1 MHLSSLPSPFLF
13 FHQLPNSN
21 LTNQKSPT
29 KMTKMLFLTTLPII
43 LLSACALAAPPF
55 DRPDPE
61 IKLPVNYKEFLEF
74 KHTLEK
80 MPPMVAPLE
89 YEPNLNFHPVNE
101 TEQALRPKTTC
112 TYQVNYKMNTYYL
125 FGDNWNV
132 TKDELKTNC
141 EKGRSRVLNHWSY
154 REWYDDNGK
163 HFCAKVSFFF
173 FSCLMQWID
182 GG

>member
-1 MHLSSLPSPFLF
+1 
-13 FHQLPNSN
+13 
-21 LTNQKSPT
+21 
-29 KMTKMLFLTTLPII
+29 MLFLTTLPII
-43 LLSACALAAPPF
+43 LLSACALAAPPS
-55 DRPDPE
+55 DPPE
-61 IKLPVNYKEFLEF
+61 LKLPVTYKEFLEF

-80 MPPMVAPLE
+80 MPPKVAPLE
-89 YEPNLNFHPVNE
+89 YEPNPNFHPVNE

-173 FSCLMQWID
+173 PCLMRIRFGTVADFFSLFFNIVQPPPRI
-182 GG
+182 GGRSGG